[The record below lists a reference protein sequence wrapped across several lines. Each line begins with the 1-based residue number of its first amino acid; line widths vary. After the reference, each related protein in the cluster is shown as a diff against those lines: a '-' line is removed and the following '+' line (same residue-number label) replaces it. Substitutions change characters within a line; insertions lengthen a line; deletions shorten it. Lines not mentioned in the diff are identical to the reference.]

1 MEKNEISLPVLHSH
15 AEYLE
20 RTLKL
25 KTSPLAVK
33 MLESVSEVPDGAV
46 RPKRD
51 RGYHLAQC
59 QAFAL
64 SRRNHETIA
73 MLKEDN
79 WCPGPLMTYGLVH
92 IENSDKAK
100 FDSFPYGKY
109 AGIVTA
115 PLMTASFQPDLILI
129 YANPVQLRSM
139 IWSMRESEQP
149 FLDTAVFSW
158 SCYNAV
164 VKPMLSGKYYI
175 VIPDPGEYERACGTE
190 DEMMFSIPIHRFET
204 FMEDFYTGQ
213 EGHFS
218 HANIQPAVYPDFPQ
232 PDIYRDVFKRWGLDG
247 G

>member
-1 MEKNEISLPVLHSH
+1 MVTDLNNH
-15 AEYLE
+15 ADYLE

-33 MLESVSEVPDGAV
+33 MLETEEEIPEVAV

-64 SRRNHETIA
+64 SRRNHDTLV
-73 MLKEDN
+73 MLKEDH
-79 WCPGPLMTYGLVH
+79 WCPGALMTYGLVKL
-92 IENSDKAK
+92 EDNGKRN

-109 AGIVTA
+109 IGILTA
-115 PLMTASFQPDLILI
+115 PLGTAMFQPDLVLI
-129 YANPVQLRSM
+129 YSTPVQLRSM
-139 IWSMRESEQP
+139 VWSMRESEQP

-158 SCYNAV
+158 SCYNAI

-175 VIPDPGEYERACGTE
+175 VLPDPGEYERALGTE
-190 DEMMFSIPIHRFET
+190 DEMMFSIPISRFAT
-204 FMEDFYTGQ
+204 FMEDFKKGQ

-218 HANIQPAVYPDFPQ
+218 HENIKPAIYPDFPQ
-232 PDIYRDVFKRWGLDG
+232 PDIYKNVFKSWGLDA
-247 G
+247 